1 MLEAEES
8 GFVVVEDGARRGG
21 RGRKLHAE
29 AERMDTRWKIWDK
42 RDCWVAVSCSF
53 EILESD
59 NFFLFF

>member
-21 RGRKLHAE
+21 SGRKLHAE

-42 RDCWVAVSCSF
+42 RDCWVAVSSWV
-53 EILESD
+53 
-59 NFFLFF
+59 